1 MVALDQLVVGR
12 ARSDWIR
19 LIFFS
24 RTVVDLL
31 PEVGQKRPVEGPTD
45 ESLLEAWQGG
55 DADAGAELFDR
66 HYDGLSRFFRNKVDD
81 THRDDIIQQTF
92 MAVPGAKFDGRSSV
106 RTWLFAIAWRR
117 LVDHFRGQARRGR
130 YELAGVGEMS
140 VVDMGATPET
150 RYARNQERRLLL
162 EGLRRLPLQ
171 QQVVLELHYWE
182 EMSGARIAEVLEIP
196 VGTAKTRL
204 RDGRLRLTRVLEE
217 IAESEEVLKSTL
229 DDLDGWARRARD
241 FAAE

>member
-1 MVALDQLVVGR
+1 MR
-12 ARSDWIR
+12 
-19 LIFFS
+19 FFLGAC
-24 RTVVDLL
+24 VDL
-31 PEVGQKRPVEGPTD
+31 PAQTRQKRAVEGVTD
-45 ESLLEAWQGG
+45 ESLLRAWQGG
-55 DADAGAELFDR
+55 DAEAGAQLFDR
-66 HYDGLSRFFRNKVDD
+66 HYEGLSRFFRNKVDD
-81 THRDDIIQQTF
+81 SRRDDIIQQTF
-92 MAVPGAKFDGRSSV
+92 MAVPTAAFDGRSSV

-130 YELAGVGEMS
+130 YEQGGVGEMS

-217 IAESEEVLKSTL
+217 IADSAEVLKSTL

-241 FAAE
+241 LAAE